1 MNRITKMLEYGISL
15 NEEDLRNLRSYI
27 KDEAFISKRNDS
39 KFYKGHFCTVDGDW
53 YELEYEFCDNRLFF
67 SSQPK
72 KVLRKVR
79 MVKEYYFED
88 IKEQE

>member
-1 MNRITKMLEYGISL
+1 MNKIERISKMLKADITL

-67 SSQPK
+67 DKQPK
-72 KVLRKVR
+72 KVVKKIR
-79 MVKEYYFED
+79 MVEEIYFE
-88 IKEQE
+88 EE